1 MKEKILEEIGMKK
14 IVSMVMCLVLLCGV
28 VGCTNRSND
37 VEKTVVISDINGD
50 EVEIPQNPEKIVCRS
65 GNGTSFVV
73 GMGHSD
79 KLVGT
84 ADYVLTNP
92 WISVFMDNSE
102 HLQGYGWSPSSE
114 EIYKTG
120 ADLVMLADP
129 DVAFNLRKDG
139 IRAICYKQYNEQEI
153 LDSAKLIGKIMHE
166 EEYASNWIQYYKSIN
181 NYIDSKLNAV
191 EESDRPK
198 VYYIYGQSNK
208 GLGRTDGGGSI
219 TQHWVEGA
227 GGVFTTKDLPN
238 DGPKITVEE
247 AISRNPDVI
256 LIGGVHS
263 SALKDELLNSP
274 EWSSVPAVK
283 NNHIFQIPI
292 GFTAWDFYGVEYPLL
307 KLWVSKMLYPELID
321 KDMHVETKE
330 FYKQFFGKDFSDEQI
345 DYILKALN
353 PEGNRYEN

>member
-1 MKEKILEEIGMKK
+1 M
-14 IVSMVMCLVLLCGV
+14 
-28 VGCTNRSND
+28 
-37 VEKTVVISDINGD
+37 
-50 EVEIPQNPEKIVCRS
+50 
-65 GNGTSFVV
+65 
-73 GMGHSD
+73 
-79 KLVGT
+79 
-84 ADYVLTNP
+84 
-92 WISVFMDNSE
+92 SE
-102 HLQGYGWSPSSE
+102 RE
-114 EIYKTG
+114 
-120 ADLVMLADP
+120 
-129 DVAFNLRKDG
+129 
-139 IRAICYKQYNEQEI
+139 
-153 LDSAKLIGKIMHE
+153 LDS
-166 EEYASNWIQYYKSIN
+166 SIN

-247 AISRNPDVI
+247 ASSRNPDVI